1 MLMHRGGYPLS
12 LRPRCAA
19 APSLDPKQPFPK
31 GSPAPPLRRELVSQI
46 LPTEL
51 RNDEGAVLVVGGRG
65 PDVVLEHQIALG
77 GCQLGGVG
85 FHAKPTRYAP
95 ISRGDSLGTLFGQLP
110 AIARRTSAANIFSFR
125 LLIFLTSSEAPTPP
139 GPAL

>member
-77 GCQLGGVG
+77 GCQLGRVAR
-85 FHAKPTRYAP
+85 FLFRRA
-95 ISRGDSLGTLFGQLP
+95 RGPSLAEP
-110 AIARRTSAANIFSFR
+110 AQQTS
-125 LLIFLTSSEAPTPP
+125 
-139 GPAL
+139 